1 MIINGKEIDFF
12 IKRAKVPERY
22 YEVLT
27 REVRLTLNN
36 LYFIKEVR
44 TKRSRS
50 TDSIYF
56 TIQIKH
62 IKQKYTISIRSH
74 FPLERHEYYLY
85 YFTPRF
91 NNLADLT
98 QKIEDDLVKIYN
110 QKAVELGISLADYSS
125 KKISYETNKKKLK
138 KDPVVKL
145 KGTKAHFENLQQ
157 ESFEDFLA
165 EFNQTSKKED
175 KK

>member
-1 MIINGKEIDFF
+1 MKLIGANEMIINGKEIDFF

-36 LYFIKEVR
+36 LYFIKELR

-74 FPLERHEYYLY
+74 FPLERHEYYLMS
-85 YFTPRF
+85 
-91 NNLADLT
+91 AD
-98 QKIEDDLVKIYN
+98 
-110 QKAVELGISLADYSS
+110 
-125 KKISYETNKKKLK
+125 
-138 KDPVVKL
+138 
-145 KGTKAHFENLQQ
+145 HF
-157 ESFEDFLA
+157 
-165 EFNQTSKKED
+165 
-175 KK
+175 